1 MLSVARRTTRKT
13 DVPPLVN
20 GDHLDQKTFH
30 ERYEARPEV
39 RAELIGGI
47 VYMSSPQKVRH
58 GRYHSQLAAL
68 TYEYAEATP
77 GIEDG
82 VNTTAILGPDAEPQ
96 PDAYLS
102 ILRECGGQAG
112 VDADGYLTGAPEWVG
127 EISDSTESID
137 LNRKKLDYDKAGVRE
152 YMVAA
157 VRTAQLFWFIRRRG
171 KFKPLLPDADGI
183 IRSEVFPGFWL
194 HVEAFL
200 NRDGQ
205 RLLAVL
211 RQGIASPKH
220 AAFVAKLAGKRRGHR
235 DAP

>member
-1 MLSVARRTTRKT
+1 MISSARRTATSPT
-13 DVPPLVN
+13 DPPPLVN

-30 ERYEARPEV
+30 ARYAARPEL

-47 VYMSSPQKVRH
+47 VYVSSPQKLRH
-58 GRYHSQLAAL
+58 GYFHGSLAGLAN
-68 TYEYAEATP
+68 EYAVATP
-77 GIEDG
+77 GTEIG

-96 PDAYLS
+96 PDTYLY
-102 ILRECGGQAG
+102 ILPECGGQTG

-137 LNRKKLDYDKAGVRE
+137 LNRKKLDNEKAGVRE

-157 VRTAQLFWFIRRRG
+157 VRTEQEFWFIRRRG
-171 KFKPLLPDADGI
+171 EFKPLLAGADGI
-183 IRSEVFPGFWL
+183 VRSAVFPGFWL

-205 RLLAVL
+205 RLLTTL
-211 RQGIASPKH
+211 RQGLASPQH
-220 AAFVAKLAGKRRGHR
+220 AAFVAKLATKRQGR
-235 DAP
+235 